1 MTLAQAV
8 VEMAFRMAEARVEL
22 RTAATA
28 AAFHTAALS
37 YQRRALA
44 LTRLVSAMGPA
55 DPLTLPGPNRP
66 RAAGAEW
73 RNRPATRPPRA
84 HTPRQE

>member
-8 VEMAFRMAEARVEL
+8 LEMAFRMAEARVEL

-28 AAFHTAALS
+28 ATFHTAAIA

-44 LTRLVSAMGPA
+44 LTRLVSAL
-55 DPLTLPGPNRP
+55 DLR
-66 RAAGAEW
+66 
-73 RNRPATRPPRA
+73 TR
-84 HTPRQE
+84 